1 MDNIFILQTLIE
13 KQKTEKRPLYLC
25 FVDFTKAFDYI
36 HRLLLFKK
44 LNQRGIK
51 GEFLTVIVDM
61 FCKPAAEWGGM
72 APLENIVNLASY
84 KAEW

>member
-13 KQKTEKRPLYLC
+13 KQKTEKKPLYLC

-44 LNQRGIK
+44 LNQGVSR
-51 GEFLTVIVDM
+51 
-61 FCKPAAEWGGM
+61 
-72 APLENIVNLASY
+72 VNFFH
-84 KAEW
+84 